1 MREGGQASSKGGAL
15 QVGEYEFTLF
25 VTTAAI
31 KMKFP
36 CKFSLC
42 WKIGTIN
49 AKTAKYSPSSF
60 NLEGYEKVEQS
71 GGSLTFN
78 EQLRLRTRVVSSD
91 SGRTHQPRK
100 VHN

>member
-1 MREGGQASSKGGAL
+1 MQEGGQASSKGGAL

-49 AKTAKYSPSSF
+49 AKTDRDCV
-60 NLEGYEKVEQS
+60 EGYEKVEQS